1 MRTFSRGETIV
12 VNRRV
17 PRYEGGRYVSD
28 VYGVL
33 INDVVSTTYTGVA
46 IWPSSNT
53 EVGQN
58 QERTSATY
66 TMALPDH
73 IDVDAVDYVTWR
85 GKDYELRSELEFNT
99 NPNTGTRAHT
109 VAMVRV
115 EG

>member
-1 MRTFSRGETIV
+1 MRAFGRGETIV

-17 PRYEGGRYVSD
+17 PRREGGQFIYD

-33 INDVVSTTYTGVA
+33 INDIVKDTVTGVA

-53 EVGQN
+53 ETGQN
-58 QERTSATY
+58 QERTSASY

-73 IDVDAVDYVTWR
+73 VDVDAVDFVTWR